1 MRRHASVYF
10 FGLWANNL
18 SICPLFPILVTL
30 SLYMANFGETSL
42 SYNYSVK
49 NLVYFNHVSSQS
61 SIGKCWQIKGF
72 KSDFI
77 F

>member
-1 MRRHASVYF
+1 MGGLGGGGGRGVGGVGCSRRLLLSVRRHASVYF

-42 SYNYSVK
+42 SYIVCRILYT
-49 NLVYFNHVSSQS
+49 
-61 SIGKCWQIKGF
+61 
-72 KSDFI
+72 
-77 F
+77 